1 MAEIIKLYEELKGD
15 FNSEKEHPEKFIQTL
30 ALAEEGNKELLDS
43 YKIKLKPSQ
52 WIVLTI
58 EHEILEKTI
67 LRGRD
72 LGFLDAYI
80 QNPAFLKQ
88 DVDAVIKR
96 IGELESLSI
105 PYKNSKGKYQS
116 FLFSQRGF
124 EYVKNQVKG
133 NSIEAKN
140 ESAPSINNIELKEF
154 ADRIMETFALTNEK
168 ENIYAKISEVEKDDL
183 GLKDTLMNVF
193 KDYSDNVD
201 YLSECIDEI
210 LMNNEEAK
218 GRVA

>member
-1 MAEIIKLYEELKGD
+1 MENVLKLYEELKND
-15 FNSEKEHPEKFIQTL
+15 YDNTKEHPEKFIQTL
-30 ALAEEGNKELLDS
+30 AFAEEDNKKILKEYS
-43 YKIKLKPSQ
+43 IKLKPSQ

-58 EHEILEKTI
+58 EPEILEKTI

-96 IGELESLSI
+96 ISELDSLSI
-105 PYKNSKGKYQS
+105 PYKNSNGKYQS

-124 EYVKNQVKG
+124 NFVKSQNGVK
-133 NSIEAKN
+133 K
-140 ESAPSINNIELKEF
+140 ESTPSINDIELKEY
-154 ADRIMETFALTNEK
+154 ADRVMETFALTSEK
-168 ENIYAKISEVEKDDL
+168 QNVYAKLAEVENEGL
-183 GLKDTLMNVF
+183 GLKESLMKVF
-193 KDYSDNVD
+193 KSYSDNHD

-210 LMNNEEAK
+210 LMNNEEVK